1 MESVIQPEV
10 LERYKEEMRAFARR
24 AGYTL
29 DPPEAAPAA
38 AVPRPAEGAGV
49 PGPIEGAAPV
59 PAQGEAPTL
68 PDSGAMPPA
77 ENPAGPPGEQFP
89 LFPVEPMG
97 SAGDG
102 EPFDDGL

>member
-49 PGPIEGAAPV
+49 PGPIEG
-59 PAQGEAPTL
+59 EAPAL
-68 PDSGAMPPA
+68 ADMGAMPPA

-102 EPFDDGL
+102 EPFDGGL

>member
-10 LERYKEEMRAFARR
+10 LERYKEEMRTFARR

-29 DPPEAAPAA
+29 DPPEAVPAA
-38 AVPRPAEGAGV
+38 AVPRPAAGAGA
-49 PGPIEGAAPV
+49 PGPTEGEVSASTDR
-59 PAQGEAPTL
+59 G
-68 PDSGAMPPA
+68 GMPPA

-89 LFPVEPMG
+89 LFPVESMG

>member
-38 AVPRPAEGAGV
+38 AVPRPAAGAGA
-49 PGPIEGAAPV
+49 PGPTEEEVSASTDREG
-59 PAQGEAPTL
+59 
-68 PDSGAMPPA
+68 MPPA